1 MSAVTIQEA
10 ESTFINDEA
19 AKTKERRDSI
29 IIRTSI
35 IGIITNFLLAAFK
48 AAVGTISGSIAITMD
63 AVNNLSDSASALI
76 TIVGTKLAQKPAD
89 KEHPFGHG
97 RAEYLSAMIISVIIL
112 YAGVTS
118 LVESIK
124 KIINPTV
131 PDYSILSLIIVAVAV
146 IVKIV
151 LGHFVKG
158 VGKRVKSDALVNSGQ
173 DATMDSIISA
183 STLVAALIFL
193 FTKISLES
201 WLGAVISLIIIKSGI
216 DMLHDTISRILGEGA
231 DLELAKKIKNIVAS
245 YPNVKGPYDLILN
258 NYGPE
263 NYIGSLHIEVPDTIN
278 ARQIDDLTRDIT
290 SKVLKETGVYLT
302 AIAVYSLNTKDPV
315 ITDMHDQIQKI
326 VLSNKNVMQMH
337 GFYVNWEKKAIL
349 FDMVISFDEKD
360 RKGLYERISQQ
371 VKDIYPDFQISII
384 MDTDFSEE

>member
-337 GFYVNWEKKAIL
+337 GFYVNLEKKAIR

-360 RKGLYERISQQ
+360 RNGLYERISQQ

>member
-337 GFYVNWEKKAIL
+337 GFYVNLEKKAIR

-384 MDTDFSEE
+384 MDTDFAEE

>member
-216 DMLHDTISRILGEGA
+216 YMLHDTISRILGEGA

-337 GFYVNWEKKAIL
+337 GFYVNLEKKAIR

>member
-263 NYIGSLHIEVPDTIN
+263 NYIGSLHIEVPATIN

-337 GFYVNWEKKAIL
+337 GFYVNLEKKAIR

>member
-1 MSAVTIQEA
+1 MSAVSIQEA
-10 ESTFINDEA
+10 EGTLISDEA

-29 IIRTSI
+29 IIKTSV

-48 AAVGTISGSIAITMD
+48 AAVGMISGSIAITMD

-76 TIVGTKLAQKPAD
+76 TIVGTKLAAKPAD

-97 RAEYLSAMIISVIIL
+97 RAEYLAAMIISVIIL

-118 LVESIK
+118 LIESIK
-124 KIINPTV
+124 KIIHPTI
-131 PDYSILSLIIVAVAV
+131 PEYTILSLIIVAVAV
-146 IVKIV
+146 VVKIV

-158 VGKRVKSDALVNSGQ
+158 VGRRVKSDALVNSGT
-173 DATMDSIISA
+173 DATMDSVISA

-193 FTKISLES
+193 FTKVSLEA

-216 DMLHDTISRILGEGA
+216 DMLRETISRILGEGA
-231 DLELAKKIKNIVAS
+231 DVGMAIKIKKIVAS
-245 YPNVKGPYDLILN
+245 FPDVRGAYDLVLN

-263 NYIGSLHIEVPDTIN
+263 NYLGSLHIEIPDTLN
-278 ARQIDDLTRDIT
+278 AAQIDDLTRDIT
-290 SKVLKETGVYLT
+290 AKVLKETGVYLT

-315 ITDMHDQIQKI
+315 ITDMHDQIQKV
-326 VLSNKNVMQMH
+326 VLSNKNVIQMH
-337 GFYVNWEKKAIL
+337 GFYVNMEKKAIR

-360 RKGLYERISQQ
+360 RRALYERISQQ
-371 VKDIYPDFQISII
+371 VRDLYPDFNISIN

>member
-1 MSAVTIQEA
+1 MSAVSIQEA
-10 ESTFINDEA
+10 ESTFISDEA

-337 GFYVNWEKKAIL
+337 GFYVNLEKKAIR

-384 MDTDFSEE
+384 MDTDFAEE

>member
-337 GFYVNWEKKAIL
+337 GFYVNLEKKAIR

>member
-258 NYGPE
+258 NYGPD

-337 GFYVNWEKKAIL
+337 GFYVNLEKKAIR

>member
-337 GFYVNWEKKAIL
+337 GFYVNLEKKAIR
-349 FDMVISFDEKD
+349 FDMVISFDEK
-360 RKGLYERISQQ
+360 S
-371 VKDIYPDFQISII
+371 VCTDIEDKAFGAYFYIR
-384 MDTDFSEE
+384 

>member
-63 AVNNLSDSASALI
+63 AVNKLSDRASALI
-76 TIVGTKLAQKPAD
+76 TIVGTELAQKPAD

-337 GFYVNWEKKAIL
+337 GFYVNLEKKAIR

>member
-1 MSAVTIQEA
+1 
-10 ESTFINDEA
+10 
-19 AKTKERRDSI
+19 
-29 IIRTSI
+29 
-35 IGIITNFLLAAFK
+35 
-48 AAVGTISGSIAITMD
+48 
-63 AVNNLSDSASALI
+63 
-76 TIVGTKLAQKPAD
+76 
-89 KEHPFGHG
+89 
-97 RAEYLSAMIISVIIL
+97 
-112 YAGVTS
+112 
-118 LVESIK
+118 
-124 KIINPTV
+124 
-131 PDYSILSLIIVAVAV
+131 
-146 IVKIV
+146 
-151 LGHFVKG
+151 
-158 VGKRVKSDALVNSGQ
+158 
-173 DATMDSIISA
+173 
-183 STLVAALIFL
+183 
-193 FTKISLES
+193 
-201 WLGAVISLIIIKSGI
+201 
-216 DMLHDTISRILGEGA
+216 MLHDTISRILGEGA

-337 GFYVNWEKKAIL
+337 GFYVNLEKKAIR

>member
-278 ARQIDDLTRDIT
+278 ARQIDDL
-290 SKVLKETGVYLT
+290 VFL
-302 AIAVYSLNTKDPV
+302 
-315 ITDMHDQIQKI
+315 
-326 VLSNKNVMQMH
+326 
-337 GFYVNWEKKAIL
+337 
-349 FDMVISFDEKD
+349 
-360 RKGLYERISQQ
+360 
-371 VKDIYPDFQISII
+371 
-384 MDTDFSEE
+384 